1 MVKDLVEKF
10 NTIIGEKMDFSIST
24 DLFSYD
30 FAKVIESVEIG
41 NTELSIVI
49 SFDDES
55 NLFINTDED
64 TIIVLDGSDEDF
76 DDAIVVVTTENTNI
90 VVYDSI

>member
-30 FAKVIESVEIG
+30 FSKVIESVEIG